1 MQYILKVVCI
11 FFCFTGSSLEEI
23 LAKAREQPSSVE
35 AGLVEDV
42 DSEEDTDSSSEDD
55 ERFTKE
61 PLVTLEAPIKP
72 EVVEDQD
79 SSSDDG
85 EDDDERYFE
94 SFDFT

>member
-1 MQYILKVVCI
+1 M
-11 FFCFTGSSLEEI
+11 FFFFFAGSSLEEI

-61 PLVTLEAPIKP
+61 PLVTLEAPCIKP
-72 EVVEDQD
+72 EVLEDQD
-79 SSSDDG
+79 SSSDDA
-85 EDDDERYFE
+85 EDDDERYFD
-94 SFDFT
+94 SFT

>member
-1 MQYILKVVCI
+1 M

-61 PLVTLEAPIKP
+61 PLVTLEAPIQP